1 MGIAKQLYQLQE
13 VDLEIE
19 SNEQSL
25 KQVLSQLEDN
35 RVVVQAQTRLAS
47 EQQKLDELA
56 RQQRSAEG
64 DIDDLVSKIKDFEVK
79 LYSGKINNPKELSSL
94 QYEVEILKNK
104 RNHLENNALDVM
116 SQVEQAEASVA
127 EADSDLKK
135 LETEWQAQQK
145 QLSADVEK
153 IKSDLSELGH
163 KRQLVLDDIDPAAV
177 RVYDRLRKQK
187 GWAVAR
193 VEQGICRGCRIALS
207 SSELQQV
214 RSGDLVQ
221 CSTCGRI
228 LFLP

>member
-47 EQQKLDELA
+47 EQQKLDELT

-79 LYSGKINNPKELSSL
+79 LYSGKINNSKELSSL

-104 RNHLENNALDVM
+104 RNQLENNALDVM
-116 SQVEQAEASVA
+116 SQVEQMEASVA
-127 EADSDLKK
+127 DADSDLEK

-145 QLSADVEK
+145 QLSANAEK

-163 KRQLVLDDIDPAAV
+163 KRQLIFDNIDPAAV

-207 SSELQQV
+207 SV
-214 RSGDLVQ
+214 N
-221 CSTCGRI
+221 CSR
-228 LFLP
+228 